1 MLDIERFSAF
11 LGASLLL
18 SITPGPNLLYVSAC
32 SFGQGRKVGFISVL
46 GIFVG
51 GGVHVLA
58 TSLGLSALLISLPS
72 LYLSLR
78 YLGACYL
85 MYLGVRSILKTSR
98 KYQALELTES
108 NLKQVFKQAVFVN
121 ALNPSIPIFFVAFLP
136 QFIDPSSDQ
145 IAVQIVFLGI
155 LYNLISSTASLA
167 VALLSSSVELTRS
180 LGNSSYWRRFQL
192 KATGSAFI
200 LLGLSFIIFL

>member
-58 TSLGLSALLISLPS
+58 ASLGLSAILISSPTV
-72 LYLSLR
+72 YNSLR

-85 MYLGVRSILKTSR
+85 IYLGVRSILKTSR
-98 KYQALELTES
+98 RYQTLELAETDLE
-108 NLKQVFKQAVFVN
+108 QVFKQAVLVN

-136 QFIDPSSDQ
+136 QFINPSSN
-145 IAVQIVFLGI
+145 QIVVQMIFLGA
-155 LYNLISSTASLA
+155 LYNLISSTASL
-167 VALLSSSVELTRS
+167 VVTLLSSSINLAGS
-180 LGNSSYWRRFQL
+180 LETSSYWRGFKS

-200 LLGLSFIIFL
+200 LLGIGFIVFL